1 VGCGIPYR
9 IELKTPI
16 KNPVL
21 ILLLAHSI
29 MKPFHFRVHFKTP
42 EDFDKCMAFIRE
54 QNSLDTLVVNEVA
67 AITKKLHFHSIFST
81 DTILSTLRQQF
92 HRAMLPSVYD
102 GKKNEYCIKQIPDIE
117 IYDAEKYLCKGDSQ
131 VAQPNVYLQTGKY
144 TVERV
149 IELHADYWS
158 NGGPRAPPV
167 KTEDIR
173 QYGETII
180 THRVE
185 KIIKPK
191 KNFYNDVVEYLHRQ
205 FPERVWNARDTP
217 IMLNAIMKLHGKLFR
232 PYGPQQIENEMN
244 VIMNILV
251 FDSHYADMYETLKA
265 RGNIPHL

>member
-1 VGCGIPYR
+1 MPVVQLRVDYKNVDDLDANMKFVRDTNSTSTLMVCER
-9 IELKTPI
+9 KTTTDAP
-16 KNPVL
+16 
-21 ILLLAHSI
+21 H
-29 MKPFHFRVHFKTP
+29 FHAIFT
-42 EDFDKCMAFIRE
+42 FDK
-54 QNSLDTLVVNEVA
+54 
-67 AITKKLHFHSIFST
+67 
-81 DTILSTLRQQF
+81 TISTLRQQWKKVF
-92 HRAMLPSVYD
+92 PQYD
-102 GKKNEYCIKQIPDIE
+102 GKKNEYCIKEIPEIE
-117 IYDAEKYLCKGDSQ
+117 LYDAEKYLCKGDSQ

-144 TVERV
+144 TIERV

-191 KNFYNDVVEYLHRQ
+191 KNFYNDVIDYLHRQ

-251 FDSHYADMYETLKA
+251 FDSHYADMYEILKA

>member
-1 VGCGIPYR
+1 MPVFQLRVDYKSAADLDTNMKFVRDLNSTSTLMVC
-9 IELKTPI
+9 ENKSTNNTP
-16 KNPVL
+16 
-21 ILLLAHSI
+21 H
-29 MKPFHFRVHFKTP
+29 FHAIFT
-42 EDFDKCMAFIRE
+42 FDKTE
-54 QNSLDTLVVNEVA
+54 
-67 AITKKLHFHSIFST
+67 
-81 DTILSTLRQQF
+81 STLRQQWKKLF
-92 HRAMLPSVYD
+92 PQYD
-102 GKKNEYCIKQIPDIE
+102 GKKNEYCLKEIPE
-117 IYDAEKYLCKGDSQ
+117 IQLYDAEKYLCKGDSQ

-144 TVERV
+144 TIERV

-185 KIIKPK
+185 KIVKPK
-191 KNFYNDVVEYLHRQ
+191 KNFYNDVIEYLHRQ
-205 FPERVWNARDTP
+205 FPDRTWNARDTP

>member
-1 VGCGIPYR
+1 MPCYQLRVDY
-9 IELKTPI
+9 
-16 KNPVL
+16 KNADDL
-21 ILLLAHSI
+21 
-29 MKPFHFRVHFKTP
+29 
-42 EDFDKCMAFIRE
+42 DKCLTFVRE
-54 QNSLDTLVVNEVA
+54 LNSLDTFMVLERA
-67 AITKKLHFHSIFST
+67 TISQKLHFHALFWS
-81 DTILSTLRQQF
+81 DTILSTLRQQWKKY
-92 HRAMLPSVYD
+92 MLPVVYD
-102 GKKNEYCIKQIPDIE
+102 GKKNEYSLYIVPEIE

-144 TVERV
+144 TIERV

-185 KIIKPK
+185 KIVKPK
-191 KNFYNDVVEYLHRQ
+191 KNFYNDVVDYLHRQ
-205 FPERVWNARDTP
+205 FPDRTWNARDTP